1 MTSFKIELNSL
12 LRELNS
18 PLIDCSLISDK
29 NKLSILNYLCGELL
43 SSRMN
48 YANRKSGTNS
58 SMAISMNESQTAKDL
73 KTILITLGMGKPPN
87 NISSKILF
95 KKIKDKLIE
104 RFSQLNYTIE
114 DSLLLPHG
122 LSLSLQQWNN
132 LQTINEELFKDYS
145 LRREMLLMRCDC
157 TVKSFNWKSD
167 KTNDKS
173 KSKSVDE
180 NQINETYQK
189 GRQLLDKNP
198 NVSLAEALAARESDC
213 DSLVNTIISKIH
225 ANCVI
230 ELPETKEKAN
240 QGLQQRLQ
248 LHKYIIGSV
257 PDRGGRPDEQP
268 KPPKESFSQQQQQR
282 DNPQRGRGRGGGG
295 FGGGRGAAASSGGS
309 GYQTQNQNRIQGA
322 GWAQNSGGNRYSN
335 NSGFDNQMQSRG
347 GYREQQNYN
356 NYQSGHQRYS
366 GRDDYQQN
374 SAYQQSPH
382 EWTSNYQQQYAPQ
395 SNQYYNQQQY
405 NTYSDQS
412 YYSSNS
418 RQQSQQQ
425 SDYNQYNDQRDRNYN
440 KDRGG
445 YRRGGRR

>member
-18 PLIDCSLISDK
+18 PLIDCSLISDT

-43 SSRMN
+43 SSRIN
-48 YANRKSGTNS
+48 YTNRKTGSSS

-87 NISSKILF
+87 NISSNILF
-95 KKIKDKLIE
+95 KKIKDKLNE

-122 LSLSLQQWNN
+122 LNLSAQQWNT

-173 KSKSVDE
+173 KYVDE
-180 NQINETYQK
+180 NEINETYKK
-189 GRQLLDKNP
+189 GRQLLDNNP
-198 NVSLAEALAARESDC
+198 NVSLSDAMAARESDC
-213 DSLVNTIISKIH
+213 DALVNTIISKSH

-240 QGLQQRLQ
+240 RGIQQRLQ
-248 LHKYIIGSV
+248 LHKYIIGNV
-257 PDRGGRPDEQP
+257 PDRGGRPNEQP

-282 DNPQRGRGRGGGG
+282 DNPQRGRGRGGG
-295 FGGGRGAAASSGGS
+295 
-309 GYQTQNQNRIQGA
+309 
-322 GWAQNSGGNRYSN
+322 
-335 NSGFDNQMQSRG
+335 
-347 GYREQQNYN
+347 
-356 NYQSGHQRYS
+356 
-366 GRDDYQQN
+366 
-374 SAYQQSPH
+374 
-382 EWTSNYQQQYAPQ
+382 
-395 SNQYYNQQQY
+395 
-405 NTYSDQS
+405 
-412 YYSSNS
+412 
-418 RQQSQQQ
+418 
-425 SDYNQYNDQRDRNYN
+425 
-440 KDRGG
+440 
-445 YRRGGRR
+445 